1 MAFQNSDRTNTVN
14 PHSGFCSET
23 KIFHSLRP
31 QISLPPETIPLSVA
45 DYVFAHLQASP
56 STDALIDTTDGR
68 RVSYSEF
75 IHRFKTLAANL
86 HTRLGLSR
94 GDSAYVLSPNS
105 IHIPIL
111 FYSLFSLGVTISPS
125 NPACTKTEI
134 SRQIHLCKP
143 VVAFAASETADKI
156 PPLRYGTV
164 LLESSE
170 FESMMTDGR
179 TVECSHRVVVHQ
191 SDTAAILYSSG
202 TTGLV
207 KGVELTHRN
216 WISVLAGLYALS
228 EAEPG
233 TPPAVALCTVPYFHV
248 YGFGFCVRVLALG
261 GTVVTMGRFDL
272 KRMMRSIGEH
282 RISHVAWTPPI
293 AVALLK
299 DGSGATDGCDLRS
312 LTVVHC
318 GGAPLRRSVISKL
331 KKLLPNVQLAQVS
344 ENKI

>member
-1 MAFQNSDRTNTVN
+1 
-14 PHSGFCSET
+14 
-23 KIFHSLRP
+23 
-31 QISLPPETIPLSVA
+31 
-45 DYVFAHLQASP
+45 
-56 STDALIDTTDGR
+56 
-68 RVSYSEF
+68 
-75 IHRFKTLAANL
+75 
-86 HTRLGLSR
+86 
-94 GDSAYVLSPNS
+94 
-105 IHIPIL
+105 
-111 FYSLFSLGVTISPS
+111 
-125 NPACTKTEI
+125 
-134 SRQIHLCKP
+134 
-143 VVAFAASETADKI
+143 
-156 PPLRYGTV
+156 
-164 LLESSE
+164 
-170 FESMMTDGR
+170 MMTDGR